1 MSQLP
6 HSIPGIVPNGDG
18 GYVWADPIKRAESN
32 ARHAARHAAFIEE
45 LNAERNARKAEGN
58 ARKAERN
65 AMYAARKAE
74 RNASKAERNASKAE
88 RNARKAE
95 RNARSAATRKAA
107 QNDLPTGG
115 KRKSKRNNRK
125 NRSTMKK
132 RRG

>member
-32 ARHAARHAAFIEE
+32 ARHAAFIAE
-45 LNAERNARKAEGN
+45 LNAERNARKAERN

-65 AMYAARKAE
+65 AMYAAKQAE
-74 RNASKAERNASKAE
+74 RNAMYAAKQAE